1 MEYLYYNQPLIYVQE
16 NKYSLTDYMTARFQ
30 FAKPDNGNYV
40 ILINELISMYVEAK
54 PEKVLSFED
63 AIEFIKEQIKVY
75 EKKLLWNKLEF
86 IPPKYIVDNILRQ
99 ERLEKL
105 ITERMVEC
113 EDEVKKK
120 NYEKQLRD
128 IRRCLRRLHKRVH
141 NFQTSGGCD
150 IHELSYIDF
159 SPREL
164 NSQINKLNNT
174 IKKIEKY
181 REETKDEKP
190 FIF

>member
-16 NKYSLTDYMTARFQ
+16 NKYGFIDYMTARFQ

-40 ILINELISMYVEAK
+40 ILINELISMYVEVK
-54 PEKVLSFED
+54 PEKVLSFEN
-63 AIEFIKEQIKVY
+63 AIEVIKEQIKVY

-86 IPPKYIVDNILRQ
+86 LPPKYVVDNILRQ

-105 ITERMVEC
+105 ITERMAEC

-128 IRRCLRRLHKRVH
+128 IHRCLRRLHKRVH
-141 NFQTSGGCD
+141 NFQISSGCD

-159 SPREL
+159 SPRDL
-164 NSQINKLNNT
+164 NLQINKLTNT

-181 REETKDEKP
+181 RKETKDEKP